1 MILINWMK
9 IKNNT
14 LKTFFY
20 PLLAIFAFYI
30 NFYYGNLGLHPIDTF
45 TFFDT
50 GFNITIGEHPIKDTW
65 VISGIIG
72 DYLQALFFKIFGLN
86 WNSYIYHAS
95 ILNAL
100 VAIIFFFY
108 LKKLGLNDLEGFLF
122 AASLSILC
130 YPVVGTP
137 FTYLHSYIFSIISII
152 IFLLGVISKK
162 NIFFFILPFSMFV
175 AFLSMQLP
183 SGIINI
189 ILIISLFIFFIISK
203 KNIIIIYHF
212 LAGFSLSILLFIF
225 YLLYVE
231 ILFKDFL
238 EQYVFFPL
246 SLGWGRLLDSST
258 AFESAKLVNKLNF
271 KSLFLDFKFIYLF
284 LFSHLILI
292 FFQRKTYFKTKEF
305 LIIDLT
311 VISSSF
317 AFIFHQ
323 LITANQI
330 FIFSQIPFISALFYF
345 RAKNTFKNKN
355 FVKICFTLIMIFLT
369 VKYHLRFN
377 EGRKFM
383 DLQNVDFNQSVK
395 ASILDTKFSNLKWI
409 TASYKDNPLEEIK
422 YLKEAIYLLKEEKEK
437 KMVITHYQ
445 FFSLILNQNLYI
457 PNRWYFPDNTFPA
470 SKNNIY
476 YDSYKNFLINKTKR
490 EQINIIYIIM
500 ESPEF
505 FKEVFLGYFKDGCT
519 YDKKNNLVIT
529 IDLKNCL

>member
-86 WNSYIYHAS
+86 WNSYIYHSS

-108 LKKLGLNDLEGFLF
+108 LKKLGLNDLESFLF
-122 AASLSILC
+122 AISLSILC

-137 FTYLHSYIFSIISII
+137 FTYLHSYTFSIISII

-225 YLLYVE
+225 YLIYVE
-231 ILFKDFL
+231 ILLKDF
-238 EQYVFFPL
+238 
-246 SLGWGRLLDSST
+246 ST
-258 AFESAKLVNKLNF
+258 
-271 KSLFLDFKFIYLF
+271 D
-284 LFSHLILI
+284 
-292 FFQRKTYFKTKEF
+292 
-305 LIIDLT
+305 
-311 VISSSF
+311 
-317 AFIFHQ
+317 
-323 LITANQI
+323 
-330 FIFSQIPFISALFYF
+330 
-345 RAKNTFKNKN
+345 
-355 FVKICFTLIMIFLT
+355 FVKP
-369 VKYHLRFN
+369 
-377 EGRKFM
+377 
-383 DLQNVDFNQSVK
+383 SVK
-395 ASILDTKFSNLKWI
+395 PILSETLV
-409 TASYKDNPLEEIK
+409 P
-422 YLKEAIYLLKEEKEK
+422 
-437 KMVITHYQ
+437 
-445 FFSLILNQNLYI
+445 
-457 PNRWYFPDNTFPA
+457 
-470 SKNNIY
+470 
-476 YDSYKNFLINKTKR
+476 
-490 EQINIIYIIM
+490 
-500 ESPEF
+500 
-505 FKEVFLGYFKDGCT
+505 
-519 YDKKNNLVIT
+519 LVICSSAQV
-529 IDLKNCL
+529 KVP

>member
-1 MILINWMK
+1 M
-9 IKNNT
+9 
-14 LKTFFY
+14 
-20 PLLAIFAFYI
+20 
-30 NFYYGNLGLHPIDTF
+30 
-45 TFFDT
+45 
-50 GFNITIGEHPIKDTW
+50 
-65 VISGIIG
+65 
-72 DYLQALFFKIFGLN
+72 
-86 WNSYIYHAS
+86 
-95 ILNAL
+95 
-100 VAIIFFFY
+100 
-108 LKKLGLNDLEGFLF
+108 
-122 AASLSILC
+122 
-130 YPVVGTP
+130 
-137 FTYLHSYIFSIISII
+137 
-152 IFLLGVISKK
+152 
-162 NIFFFILPFSMFV
+162 
-175 AFLSMQLP
+175 
-183 SGIINI
+183 
-189 ILIISLFIFFIISK
+189 
-203 KNIIIIYHF
+203 
-212 LAGFSLSILLFIF
+212 
-225 YLLYVE
+225 
-231 ILFKDFL
+231 KDFL

-395 ASILDTKFSNLKWI
+395 ASILDAKFSNLKWI